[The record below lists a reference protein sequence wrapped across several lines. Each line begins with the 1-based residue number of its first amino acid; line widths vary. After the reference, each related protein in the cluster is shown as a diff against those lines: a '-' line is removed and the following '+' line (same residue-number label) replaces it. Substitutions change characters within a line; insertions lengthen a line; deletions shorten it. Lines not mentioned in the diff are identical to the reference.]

1 MRLMVLSGTAILAWL
16 VVAGSGQAWAQ
27 RSSRPSGVSNRAT
40 LNTGSEF
47 GYNYELEKLRGQ
59 TRARRAPTLASVS
72 RYARGLTERS
82 LSIPQ
87 NRNRRTKPFEGLQK
101 SPTLSPYL
109 SLLNADTGS
118 GLPNYFAYTRP
129 QLQQQR
135 TNRRQQQQ
143 VQGLRQQVRAIDQQ
157 MVNPAGSAGLRPT
170 GHQTVYMNLS
180 HFYPVGR

>member
-1 MRLMVLSGTAILAWL
+1 MRLMVLSGTVILAWL
-16 VVAGSGQAWAQ
+16 FVVGSGQAWAQ
-27 RSSRPSGVSNRAT
+27 RSSRSSSSNRST
-40 LNTGSEF
+40 INTGSEF
-47 GYNYELEKLRGQ
+47 GYNYEMERLRGQ
-59 TRARRAPTLASVS
+59 TRARRAPSLNSVS
-72 RYARGLTERS
+72 RYAVGLTERS
-82 LSIPQ
+82 LSISQ
-87 NRNRRTKPFEGLQK
+87 NRRFKPYEGLQK

-135 TNRRQQQQ
+135 TNRQQRQQ
-143 VQGLRQQVRAIDQQ
+143 VQRLRQQVSAIDQQ